1 MTGGLF
7 NKTEKVNK
15 ALSEVLTESHILL
28 NRWGM
33 AKYWPVLYE
42 KEKWM
47 TILELQKRISE
58 WVLKISNGKEI
69 TYHEHLKVT

>member
-42 KEKWM
+42 NKKWM

-69 TYHEHLKVT
+69 TFQEHLKVT